1 LRTSQPT
8 APYQAPQVEWHH
20 QQASQKPW
28 LKVAFTTASPT
39 GGQVSETAIQA
50 VRSAAAFLEK
60 QGHEVVEVGY
70 PVDGQQMMT
79 TYYAMNGGETAAMF
93 AEINAARQVPV
104 RREEMELM
112 TWALYQYGKKLPAAD
127 YVLALQW
134 WDQLAEKMEEVFSTY
149 DLFLTPTTAFPAPL
163 IEEDLQS
170 DSIRQRLHEIESL
183 GKSAAGELIEEMF
196 AKSYALTPYTQ
207 LANLTGQPAISL
219 PTALSEEG
227 LPLGIQ
233 FMASKGRE
241 DLLFQVGYLFETQQR
256 FLLPKQGD

>member
-1 LRTSQPT
+1 
-8 APYQAPQVEWHH
+8 
-20 QQASQKPW
+20 
-28 LKVAFTTASPT
+28 
-39 GGQVSETAIQA
+39 
-50 VRSAAAFLEK
+50 
-60 QGHEVVEVGY
+60 
-70 PVDGQQMMT
+70 
-79 TYYAMNGGETAAMF
+79 MNGGETAAMF